1 MESTPMNAVDI
12 LAKLIEFQTVS
23 PPGNEAPAAE
33 FLAGL
38 LQSRGFCVQ
47 VQQLGNNRANMI
59 AWIGEEGPELMLNG
73 HLDVV
78 PAAGEWTFPPFSMTR
93 KEGRLYGRGSADMKG
108 GVAAMCEAAIRFAS
122 KGGPRRGRL
131 KLLFVADEE
140 C

>member
-1 MESTPMNAVDI
+1 MNAVDI

-33 FLAGL
+33 FLADL

-73 HLDVV
+73 HLDVF

-93 KEGRLYGRGSADMKG
+93 KEGRLYGRSAG
-108 GVAAMCEAAIRFAS
+108 
-122 KGGPRRGRL
+122 GRL
-131 KLLFVADEE
+131 SGGTAAKQGILCAGSEAWK
-140 C
+140 

>member
-1 MESTPMNAVDI
+1 MNAVDI

-93 KEGRLYGRGSADMKG
+93 KEG
-108 GVAAMCEAAIRFAS
+108 
-122 KGGPRRGRL
+122 
-131 KLLFVADEE
+131 
-140 C
+140 